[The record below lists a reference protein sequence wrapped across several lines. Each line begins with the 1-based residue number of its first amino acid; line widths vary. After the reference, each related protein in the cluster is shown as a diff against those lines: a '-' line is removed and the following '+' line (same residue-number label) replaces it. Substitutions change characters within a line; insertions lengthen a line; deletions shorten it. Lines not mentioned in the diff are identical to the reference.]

1 MSYIDKTFASKV
13 INKTLLPGYPDMS
26 VDQINQF
33 VADIESISATFS
45 SHDHPHVEKFFTVTQ
60 PGADGP
66 PILLTELLPE
76 NLNNYTAKMKGK
88 LHIHIQ
94 LDLCYGM
101 ASGVQFLHYNGVIHN
116 NLHGGNV
123 LITQDGQAK
132 IADYICP
139 QIAELNDKTT
149 SHNKAFISPET
160 AKNTTLC
167 SKPSDIYSLGV
178 LFLQVATQSPPTPSE
193 DVTLSDIQKHKLQLD
208 EIAGNP
214 LLPVIIRCLSILLAR
229 PSIDRLRDHINTARQ
244 SPQNVISAA
253 VQQIKVN

>member
-1 MSYIDKTFASKV
+1 MSYGDQTYAGKILH
-13 INKTLLPGYPDMS
+13 KTLLPGYLDMS
-26 VDQINQF
+26 VYQIDQF
-33 VADIESISATFS
+33 VADIESVSATFS
-45 SHDHPHVEKFFTVTQ
+45 SHEHPHVEKFFTVAQLTV
-60 PGADGP
+60 DGP
-66 PILLTELLPE
+66 PILLTELVSN
-76 NLNNYTAKMKGK
+76 NLTSFTAKIKGK
-88 LHIHIQ
+88 LPINMQ

-101 ASGVQFLHYNGVIHN
+101 TSGVKFLHDNGVIHN

>member
-1 MSYIDKTFASKV
+1 
-13 INKTLLPGYPDMS
+13 MS
-26 VDQINQF
+26 VDKV

-45 SHDHPHVEKFFTVTQ
+45 SHEHPHVEKFFTVAQ
-60 PGADGP
+60 PTVDGP
-66 PILLTELLPE
+66 PILLTELAPN
-76 NLNNYTAKMKGK
+76 NLTSFTAKMKGK
-88 LHIHIQ
+88 LPINMQ

-101 ASGVQFLHYNGVIHN
+101 ASGVKFLHDNGLIHN

-139 QIAELNDKTT
+139 QIAELNDKNI
-149 SHNKAFISPET
+149 SPHSKAFISPEVT
-160 AKNTTLC
+160 KNTSLC
-167 SKPSDIYSLGV
+167 YKPSDIYSLSV
-178 LFLQVATQSPPTPSE
+178 LFLQVATQSSPTPSE

-214 LLPVIIRCLSILLAR
+214 LLPEIIQCLNILPTR
-229 PSIDRLRDHINTARQ
+229 PSIDHLCDRINTAKQ

-253 VQQIKVN
+253 VQQVKVNNSKLQNNSSKC